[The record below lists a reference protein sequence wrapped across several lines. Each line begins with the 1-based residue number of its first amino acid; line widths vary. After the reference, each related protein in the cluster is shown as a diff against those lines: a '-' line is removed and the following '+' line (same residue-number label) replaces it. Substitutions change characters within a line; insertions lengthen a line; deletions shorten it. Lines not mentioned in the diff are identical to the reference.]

1 MRESPRRL
9 SDQVTTLLRSRI
21 YSGEYKP
28 NQRLLEL
35 DLCAELGISRSPLRE
50 ALLRLH
56 RDGLVELRPRRGA
69 SVASFSQDDI
79 REIAELRA
87 ALEGLAAREAA
98 ARQDE
103 ADLTRLRHHLEDMQR
118 AADRGDA
125 VAAAVAHIEFH
136 RSIGRA
142 SGMARLV
149 GFLDQL
155 AVQSVALHGYA
166 ELTAPELLQLT
177 ASHAPLIDVI
187 AGGDCDAAEGAVV
200 AHIKGLSEP
209 IRRYLRRAGHD
220 VAAE

>member
-1 MRESPRRL
+1 MSQSARRL

-50 ALLRLH
+50 AFLRLH
-56 RDGLVELRPRRGA
+56 REGLVELRPRRGA
-69 SVASFSQDDI
+69 SVASFSQEDV

-98 ARQDE
+98 SRQDE
-103 ADLTRLRHHLEDMQR
+103 ADLARLRHRLDEMQQ

-142 SGMARLV
+142 SGMPRLV

-166 ELTAPELLQLT
+166 ELTASELLQLT
-177 ASHAPLIDVI
+177 ATHAPLIEAI
-187 AGGDCDAAEGAVV
+187 AGGDCDAAERALV

-209 IRRYLRRAGHD
+209 IRRYLQRAGHD
-220 VAAE
+220 LDAQ